1 MKIKNND
8 ITLEKIENLIE
19 IKVLEILGDPDCGLE
34 LRNDI
39 KDKLKKRLENSSKRV
54 SHKEVIKKF
63 A

>member
-1 MKIKNND
+1 MKTKNDD

-19 IKVLEILGDPDCGLE
+19 IKIIEILGDPDSGLE

-39 KDKLKKRLENSSKRV
+39 KDKLKKRLENLSKRV